1 MALEERSTRALLLV
15 EETEAEGVRPP
26 PPPPLLAFSAF
37 ATEEIGVVMVW
48 EVLGVVGRIG

>member
-15 EETEAEGVRPP
+15 EETEAEGVRP

>member
-26 PPPPLLAFSAF
+26 PLLAFSAF
-37 ATEEIGVVMVW
+37 AAEEMGVVMVA